1 MSELVA
7 SPIGYFPTLQS
18 HTNAASRDAGDLQR
32 RQIDALLQY
41 PARTRLL
48 QELREL
54 LEPEGP
60 VAWYGEGATPVAK
73 DAAEAASR
81 FLACLPNG
89 FLDGLEISPEEDGG
103 CILDWY
109 RSNTH
114 QLSIVFNGTDQL
126 YYAAILGPIERASGR
141 LPFYDSIPQEIFR
154 LFQRLD

>member
-18 HTNAASRDAGDLQR
+18 HTNAASRAAGDLQK
-32 RQIDALLQY
+32 RQVDALLQY

-48 QELREL
+48 QELCEL

-60 VAWYGEGATPVAK
+60 VAWYGEGATPIAK
-73 DAAEAASR
+73 DAASAASR
-81 FLACLPNG
+81 FLASLPNS

-114 QLSIVFNGTDQL
+114 QLSVIFTGTDQ
-126 YYAAILGPIERASGR
+126 
-141 LPFYDSIPQEIFR
+141 
-154 LFQRLD
+154 

>member
-7 SPIGYFPTLQS
+7 RPIGYFPNQQS
-18 HTNAASRDAGDLQR
+18 HTNAASRDAGDLQN
-32 RQIDALLQY
+32 RQVDALLQY

-48 QELREL
+48 QELLEL

-73 DAAEAASR
+73 DAAEATSR
-81 FLACLPNG
+81 FLAWLPNTY
-89 FLDGLEISPEEDGG
+89 LDGLEISPDEDGG

-114 QLSIVFNGTDQL
+114 QLSIIFSGADQL

-154 LFQRLD
+154 LLQRLD

>member
-7 SPIGYFPTLQS
+7 SQIGYFPILRS
-18 HTNAASRDAGDLQR
+18 HTNAASRDAGELQK
-32 RQIDALLQY
+32 RQVDALLQY

-60 VAWYGEGATPVAK
+60 IAWYGEGATPVVE

-81 FLACLPNG
+81 FLACLPNS

-114 QLSIVFNGTDQL
+114 QLSIIFTGADEL

-154 LFQRLD
+154 LLQRLD

>member
-18 HTNAASRDAGDLQR
+18 HTNAASRDAGDLQK
-32 RQIDALLQY
+32 RQVDALIEY
-41 PARTRLL
+41 PARKRLL

-103 CILDWY
+103 CVLDWY

-114 QLSIVFNGTDQL
+114 QLSIIFNGGDQL

-154 LFQRLD
+154 LHQRLD